1 MAQMGGDS
9 MEIGKD
15 MAIPLFAS
23 VVAGGTA
30 LTGGCGGPAQD
41 FIWSDYHYMDPSRNV
56 NASNRT

>member
-1 MAQMGGDS
+1 